1 MTAERFAPSDTRI
14 EYVILCDAAQASPDG
29 KLSILGGGWSQIGR
43 PVAPPG
49 MAVTPPPAQFAIAAS
64 FLFDWNDANR
74 PIGMRVTIEHQEER
88 PPIFEMRAQVT
99 AGRPPQATPGDP
111 LRALVALPVLI
122 NFPEPG
128 RYCVRAQMEGSQA
141 DTVVRFSV
149 VDSVMPI
156 VSAGRTS

>member
-1 MTAERFAPSDTRI
+1 VSAERFAPSETRI
-14 EYVILCDAAQASPDG
+14 EYVILCDSAQASPDG
-29 KLSILGGGWSQIGR
+29 KLYILGGGWTQIRR
-43 PVAPPG
+43 PIAPPG
-49 MAVTPPPAQFAIAAS
+49 TSVVPPPTQFAIAAS

-88 PPIFEMRAQVT
+88 PPVFEVRAHLT

-128 RYCVRAQMEGSQA
+128 NYCVRAQMEASQA
-141 DTVVRFSV
+141 EAVVRFSV
-149 VDSVMPI
+149 VDAVMPI
-156 VSAGRTS
+156 APSRSQ